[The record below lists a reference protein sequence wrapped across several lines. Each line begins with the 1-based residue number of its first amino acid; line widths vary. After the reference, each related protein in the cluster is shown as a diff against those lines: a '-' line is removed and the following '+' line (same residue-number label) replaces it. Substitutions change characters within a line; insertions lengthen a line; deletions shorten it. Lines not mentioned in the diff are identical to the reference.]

1 MSGETE
7 EEKTED
13 VTELNLAGDGR
24 RRKDF
29 RFLKTLVL
37 EYLGWKT
44 LDIKGKR
51 YKGNL
56 IICQRIS

>member
-24 RRKDF
+24 GRKG
-29 RFLKTLVL
+29 REARLHR
-37 EYLGWKT
+37 G
-44 LDIKGKR
+44 
-51 YKGNL
+51 
-56 IICQRIS
+56 